1 MGCKW
6 EQGCLLS
13 LYGVCVGEREE
24 VIEEYMQTHAHSALT
39 LFC

>member
-1 MGCKW
+1 MSAESVW
-6 EQGCLLS
+6 QG
-13 LYGVCVGEREE
+13 VRVGEREE